1 MTERAL
7 RRLAL
12 TGAQTGV
19 WYGQRLDPD
28 SPVYNVGQYVAVDG
42 ALDPDLFA
50 TALRRVVGEC
60 EALTVRFEEDGIG
73 QPSQLLAD
81 APPTGPVVEVVDHRA
96 ASDPEAAALALM
108 RADMATPTDPATDPL
123 FGFALHRVGTD
134 RTLWY
139 QRVHHIALDAYG
151 FSLLSRRTAEVY
163 TALARGEEPAPS
175 PFGPLSA
182 VVEEEDAYRDG
193 ELLAADRAHWL
204 DRLAGRGDQETL
216 AGAVFPAAPDFL
228 RAEAALSPEATAGVF
243 ALARAA
249 KATWADAVTAA
260 FAAFLHRSTGD
271 RDLLLSLPAMAR
283 LGSAALSVPAMVV
296 NVLPLRVAVRPD
308 LPLADLV
315 ATVAADIRDLRRHQR
330 YRAEDIRRDL
340 GLVGR
345 ARGPLGPMVNVKAF
359 DNALD
364 FAGAPG
370 TVHNVAAGPVDDLTL
385 AVRHDAA
392 AGRITLELDA
402 NPRAYDTEGL
412 DARCAE
418 FVRFLTAAVGT
429 GPGTPVGR
437 PDLLDDDLLA
447 TLAGQA
453 AATARAIPPG
463 TVVDAF
469 AAQVREHPGALALV
483 AGAEELTYEELDARV
498 DRLARLL
505 AARGVGP
512 ERFVGIALPRGAEL
526 VVALLAV
533 LRAGGAY
540 LPLDL
545 EYPPERLEFMVE
557 DARPVCVLTTLAA
570 APDAPDVPGS
580 EILVLDSPDA
590 LSALAD
596 LADEPA
602 GTFPPPDGG
611 HPAYVIHTSGSTG
624 RPKGVVIPH
633 SALATFLRTQA
644 HALAM
649 EPGDRL
655 VAVTTVSFDIA
666 ALELHVPLVSGATVV
681 LAGRDTVRDPAA
693 LAALVEAHRPAVMQA
708 TPSLWHALLEE
719 CAPHALAATE
729 VLVGGEA
736 LPAALAERLAR
747 TAASV
752 TNVYGPTEAT
762 VWATSSALA
771 RAHTGTPDIGLPF
784 WNTRAHVLDSALRP
798 VPHGRPGELYLAGDQ
813 LARGYLGRPAL
824 TSERFVAD
832 PYGPSGSRMY
842 RTGDLVSRR
851 PDGVLDFLG
860 RADDQVKVRGF
871 RIEPGEIESALT
883 DRPGVDRAVVVV
895 REDTPGSPLLVGY
908 VTSAAGSVLDAA
920 ELRRAVGD
928 RLPAHMVPSAVVALD
943 AFPLTA
949 NGKVDRRSLP
959 APDLAGLAT
968 SAGRSP
974 RDAREEIVTG
984 AYAEVLDLASVGPGD
999 DFFDL
1004 GGHSLLAARVAARLR
1019 TALGADCGVRD
1030 VFEARTPA
1038 GLAERL
1044 AARTASHD
1052 RPVLAAGERPEVLPL
1067 SDAQHRLWFLHQ
1079 LEGPSAT
1086 YNIPFVAR
1094 FGALLDPVALDAAL
1108 GDVVTRHEALRTVF
1122 AERDGEPYQRILS
1135 PADAGV
1141 RLRLEE
1147 TGPDGVDAAVGTA
1160 LGHHFDLSA
1169 EPPVRVT
1176 LVRDAERGADALVV
1190 LLHHI
1195 ASDEWSM
1202 GPFLHGLQH
1211 AYAAR
1216 LLGETPEFAPLPVQ
1230 YADFA
1235 LWQREALGDP
1245 ADPVSPAGR
1254 QAAFWRETLA
1264 GLPAEATPPT
1274 DRPRPT
1280 EPDNAGGMV
1289 HREVPAPL
1297 ASGIRRL
1304 ARESGTSVFMVVH
1317 AAVAALLHRLGAGDD
1332 IPLGSPVAGRSDPAL
1347 DGLVG
1352 FFVNTVVL
1360 RADLSGDPTFAALLE
1375 RIRAVDLAALDH
1387 ADLPFD
1393 AVVGAVD
1400 PERSLTRHPLF
1411 QTMVSHSTVTQDV
1424 RALFGLDA
1432 SVDRTDPGVT
1442 KFDLD
1447 VTFSDGAHGEA
1458 LDLELFYA
1466 SALFDRD
1473 TAEALAAR
1481 LLRLLEQVVAAPGS
1495 PLSAHELGSDEE
1507 RALLGRW
1514 NDTAVDHPDATVVE
1528 ILAERVA
1535 QSPDAI
1541 ALVCGD
1547 ERLTFAALDDRV
1559 TRLALVLAGEGVGP
1573 DAVVALAVPRSADSV
1588 VAAFAV
1594 LKAGG
1599 AYLPL
1604 DLDHPEERLAYM
1616 LDDASPVCVVTTRDV
1631 DDRVPDAAG
1640 SSRLILDDPEVRDR
1654 LATSSGPA
1662 PGGPRPD
1669 DLAYVVYTSGS
1680 TGRPKGVGLHHA
1692 GLTNLYRDHERRL
1705 YRPTADRIGRRVRAL
1720 HTASFSF
1727 DSSWEQLLWLI
1738 AGHELHVLDEYG
1750 RRDAEAVVAHVR
1762 EARIDALDVTP
1773 SYGRHL
1779 LDAGL
1784 LAGEHRPPLFLL
1796 GGEAVPP
1803 ALWTELRGIPDVE
1816 AVNYY
1821 GPTEFTV
1828 DALVARVSDCA
1839 TPVVGRPLDNTRAHV
1854 LDSRLRPVPP
1864 CVPGE
1869 LYLAGVQNARG
1880 YLGRAV
1886 LTAERFV
1893 ADPYGPAGSRMYRTG
1908 DLARR
1913 RADGLIEFLGR
1924 ADDQVKI
1931 RGFRVELGEIEAELT
1946 ACPGVSAAAV
1956 LVREDVPGVPR
1967 LVAYVAGEADAEAV
1981 RREVGERLPA
1991 YMVPAAVITLDALP
2005 VNVNGKLDRTDLP
2018 VPAPSVATPSRA
2030 PRGEAEERL
2039 AEVFREVLDLAS
2051 VGADDDFFALG
2062 GHSLLATRLVAR
2074 VRAAGRACSVR
2085 DVFEART
2092 VAALATRLAERAAS
2106 GRPALVRYAERPE
2119 RLPLSYAQR
2128 RLWFQYDMDG
2138 ASSTYTVPLAL
2149 RLRERP
2155 DTDALRAAFGD
2166 LVARHEVLRTVFAES
2181 DGEPYQRILS
2191 PDEAEVPFTLREV
2204 APGALADAVEQAIAE
2219 PLGLEHDLPLRVTL
2233 FGTAADEHVLVL
2245 LLHHVATDEWSTGP
2259 LLADLDTAYAAR
2271 TAGRTPEFA
2280 ELPVQYA
2287 DYALW
2292 QRELLGDPADS
2303 SSLASKQSA
2312 FWRDALEGLP
2322 EELSLPTDRPR
2333 PAVPTHRGDTVT
2345 AELPAALVARLDRL
2359 ASDSGTTMF
2368 TVVHAAVAALL
2379 HRLGAGDDIPLG
2391 TPVAGR
2397 GDVALDGLV
2406 GFLVNT
2412 AVLRTDL
2419 SGDPSFTELLHRA
2432 RTAGLA
2438 VLDHADLPFDAVVEA
2453 VAPVRSLARHPLFQ
2467 TMVAYEG
2474 GGPDLSRLLG
2484 TDAGEFP
2491 VRGGA
2496 AKFDLEILFR
2506 RTGGT
2511 DAPDRGPISGPDG
2524 LEGAGRA
2531 GAVGMTCGLRY
2542 ATDLFERAGAERLT
2556 ERLVRLL
2563 DAVSAA
2569 PDAPVSSAAL
2579 MDADERGRVLE
2590 EWNATDR
2597 VLEGPRTL
2605 AELVA
2610 AGAPLAEGPALV
2622 FEGEELFR
2630 DAFEGRVNRVAR
2642 LLIGRGVGPESVV
2655 AVALPRSIDLLVA
2668 IHAVV
2673 RAGGAYL
2680 PLDLTLPADRLTHMC
2695 DTARPVCVLTDLPS
2709 LGALP
2714 QGEETEPVVLD
2725 APEVRAEL
2733 EGLADRAVTDADR
2746 VAPLLPR
2753 HPAYVIFTS
2762 GSTGR
2767 PKGVMIEHEAIVNRL
2782 AWMQGTYGLTS
2793 GDRVLQKT
2801 PTTFDVSVW
2810 ELFWPLA
2817 QGVPLVIARPDGHK
2831 DPEYLADLIRDRHVS
2846 VLHFVPSML
2855 QAFLDS
2861 ADVADCPSLRLVVCS
2876 GEALPTDLVDRF
2888 HASAAGRAV
2897 ALENLYG
2904 PTEAAVDVTAAT
2916 AHPGATTPSASLG
2929 SPVWNTRVHVL
2940 DAQLRPAPVG
2950 VPGELYLAGV
2960 QLARGYLSRPDLT
2973 AERFVAD
2980 PHGPAGSRMY
2990 RTGDLAVRHDDGRLR
3005 YLGRTDDQVK
3015 LRGLRIE
3022 PGEIDAVVASAPG
3035 VARAVTLVREDRP
3048 GVQRLVGYFVGDG
3061 GTPVSPDA
3069 VRAHAA
3075 SRLPEYM
3082 VPAVFLEIPAV
3093 PLSPNGKLDRRAL
3106 PAPPDAVGGTSRAP
3120 KDAREETLL
3129 GIVAAVLGL
3138 ETAGVEDDFFD
3149 LGGHSLLAARA
3160 ASRMRTALDVECS
3173 VRDVFE
3179 ARTVAALAAR
3189 LAERT
3194 ASGRPVLAAGARPE
3208 RLPLSYAQR
3217 RLWLFDSVRG
3227 PGTAYNVPFA
3237 VRLDGPLDARV
3248 VRAAVRDVVARHEV
3262 LRTVFAEADGE
3273 PYQRILA
3280 PGEAGVPFAV
3290 RHVGADALAVEAEAA
3305 SRHVFDLAREIPV
3318 RVTLLSAS
3326 SDEHVLVVLLHHIA
3340 TDEWSARP
3348 LLADLD
3354 TAYAARAA
3362 GRAPAF
3368 PELPVQY
3375 ADYALWQRELLGDV
3389 KVAGS
3394 TAARQAAY
3402 WRESLA
3408 GIPDELGLVTD
3419 TPRPATPTHGG
3430 DVVPFG
3436 VRAATGAGLAR
3447 LARDSGATMFMVVH
3461 AAVAA
3466 LLHRL
3471 GAGDDIP
3478 LGTPVSGRGDEQL
3491 DGLVGFFLNTL
3502 VLRADL
3508 SGEPTFSELVGRVR
3522 DGGLAGF
3529 AHADLP
3535 LESVAEAVGGSR
3547 SQARNPLFQAMVTY
3561 HSVSAGVSSLFGAA
3575 ARELPV
3581 EIGGSKVDL
3590 EFAFGASEA
3599 DGRIEGGLR
3608 YATDLFGRPG
3618 AERLTGRLVRL
3629 LDAVAA
3635 DPEARVSSLDLMD
3648 DSERLQVLEG
3658 WNATDRAMEGP
3669 RTLADL
3675 VAAGAPLAEGPAL
3688 VFEGEELSRT
3698 DFDARVDGLARLLIG
3713 RGVGPESVVAVALPR
3728 SLDLLV
3734 AIHAVVRAGGAYLPL
3749 DLTLPADRLT
3759 HMCDTARPV
3768 AVLTDVASAR
3778 DLPAGLAADRIAL
3791 DSAAVAAEWAG
3802 AGTSPVTDADRTA
3815 PLLPRHPAYV
3825 LFTSGSTGR
3834 PKGVM
3839 IEHEA
3844 IVNRLQWMQ
3853 GAYGLTPADRVLQKT
3868 PTTFDVSVWELFWPL
3883 AQGVPLVIARP
3894 DGHKDPEYLADLI
3907 RDRHVSVL
3915 HFVPS
3920 MLQAFLDSADVAD
3933 CPSLRLVVCSGEALP
3948 TDLVDR
3954 FHASAG
3960 ENTVVLENLYG
3971 PTEAA
3976 VDVTA
3981 ATAHP
3986 GATTPSASL
3995 GSPVWNTRVHV
4006 LDAQLRPAPVGV
4018 PGELYLAGVQLARG
4032 YLGRPDLT
4040 AERLIA
4046 DPYGPAGS
4054 RMYRTGDLVVRHD
4067 DGRLRYLGRTDDQ
4080 VKLRGLRIE
4089 PGEIDAVLSG
4099 APGVSRAVSVVR
4111 EDRPG
4116 VRRLVAYAVAAA
4128 DGPLDTDA
4136 LRTHAATRLPEYMVP
4151 AVFLEIPAVPLSPN
4165 GKLDRRALPAPP
4177 EPRAATTVT
4186 KAPVA
4191 AAETPVGL
4199 LARLMAEVLG
4209 LPAVGPDDNFFELG
4223 GDSIV
4228 SIRYVSQARKAG
4240 FTVTARQVFQHPTPA
4255 KLAAVASPAAPAG
4268 AVPERPAE
4276 QATGPLVLPPV
4287 AHWFAG
4293 RGGPY
4298 RRFSQARL
4306 VVLPAGLRHADL
4318 RTALQS
4324 VLDRH
4329 DGLRQVL
4336 TVARQGVWSSE
4347 VAPVGSLEAASVLRT
4362 VDAVGLGAGALRELV
4377 SRESDR
4383 AAGELDPESGRT
4395 VRAVLFDA
4403 GAGEPSRLLL
4413 VAHHLVVDEVS
4424 WQILLP
4430 DLRSAC
4436 EAAAEGRKPALDA
4449 VPTALRSWTAGL
4461 LAEAQSARRTAE
4473 LDRWLADSA
4482 PGERL
4487 LAGRPLHPARDT
4499 VATARRLTVRL
4510 SAERTEPLLT
4520 AVPQAFH
4527 GTVNDTLLTALAL
4540 AVGDWAAR
4548 RGRPVS
4554 GVTVELEGH
4563 GREQDLVPGADL
4575 TRTVGWL
4582 TSVYPLRL
4590 TADSYDAR
4598 AVVGGTQEAGAA
4610 LKEIKERIRGV
4621 PDGGIGAGLLRYANA
4636 ATAGLFAPE
4645 ARPEILWNYL
4655 GRQTAARQ
4663 AAWGPAEEA
4672 DALAVGP
4679 EPDAPLAYA
4688 LQVDAEVEQG
4698 PDGPE
4703 LTASFLW
4710 AGDTVPQDTVAAL
4723 ADGWRAALD
4732 ALAAW
4737 AAGGVA
4743 AGHTPSDLDLLDLDQ
4758 NQITMLEEMWRAQQ

>member
-1 MTERAL
+1 MTERAQ

-42 ALDPDLFA
+42 TLDADLFA
-50 TALRRVVGEC
+50 AALTRVVGEC
-60 EALTVRFEEDGIG
+60 EALTVRFEEDAHG
-73 QPSQLLAD
+73 QPVQILAD
-81 APPTGPVVEVVDHRA
+81 APPGGPVVTVVDHRDA
-96 ASDPEAAALALM
+96 PDPEGAALARM
-108 RADMATPTDPATDPL
+108 RADMAAPADPATAPL
-123 FGFALHRVGTD
+123 FAFVLHRVAPD

-163 TALARGEEPAPS
+163 TALARGEDPAPS

-182 VVEEEDAYRDG
+182 VVEEEAAYRGD
-193 ELLAADRAHWL
+193 ERCAADRAHWL
-204 DRLAGRGDQETL
+204 DRLAEPGDHEPL
-216 AGAVFPAAPDFL
+216 AGASFPAAPGFL
-228 RAEAALSPEATAGVF
+228 RVEGALSPEATAGVL
-243 ALARAA
+243 ALARTA
-249 KATWADAVTAA
+249 KATWADVVTAA
-260 FAAFLHRSTGD
+260 FAAFLHRSTGT
-271 RDLLLSLPAMAR
+271 RDVLLSLPAMAR

-308 LPLADLV
+308 LPLAGLV
-315 ATVAADIRDLRRHQR
+315 SEVAAGVRDLRRHQR

-345 ARGPLGPMVNVKAF
+345 DRGPLGPMVNVKAF
-359 DNALD
+359 DDALD

-385 AVRHDAA
+385 AVRHDTA
-392 AGRITLELDA
+392 AGRIAFELDA
-402 NPRAYDTEGL
+402 NPRAYDAEGL

-418 FVRFLTAAVGT
+418 FVHFLTEAAGAS
-429 GPGTPVGR
+429 PDTPLGR
-437 PDLLDDDLLA
+437 PDLLDAGALRALA
-447 TLAGQA
+447 ERA
-453 AATARAIPPG
+453 AATGRAIPPG

-469 AAQVREHPGALALV
+469 AARVREHPGAVALV
-483 AGAEELTYEELDARV
+483 AGAEELTYAALDARV

-512 ERFVGIALPRGAEL
+512 ERFVGIALPRGTEL

-545 EYPPERLEFMVE
+545 EYPAERLEFMVR

-570 APDAPDVPGS
+570 APDAPDVPGT
-580 EILVLDSPDA
+580 ETLVLDSPDA

-596 LADEPA
+596 LAGAPA
-602 GTFPPPDGG
+602 APLPAPDGA

-633 SALATFLRTQA
+633 SALANFLRVQA
-644 HALAM
+644 HELAM
-649 EPGDRL
+649 APGDGL

-666 ALELHVPLVSGATVV
+666 ALELHVPLISGAAVV
-681 LAGRDTVRDPAA
+681 LADRDTVRDPAA

-719 CAPHALAATE
+719 GAPRALARTK

-762 VWATSSALA
+762 VWATSSVLSPD
-771 RAHTGTPDIGLPF
+771 HTGTPDIGLPF

-832 PYGPSGSRMY
+832 PYGPAGSRMY
-842 RTGDLVSRR
+842 RTGDLVRRR
-851 PDGVLDFLG
+851 PDGVVDFLG

-871 RIEPGEIESALT
+871 RIEPGEIETALT
-883 DRPGVDRAVVVV
+883 DRPEVDRAVVVV
-895 REDTPGSPLLVGY
+895 REDVPGSPLLVAY
-908 VTSAAGSVLDAA
+908 VTGAGGTAPDPAGLRTAAG
-920 ELRRAVGD
+920 E
-928 RLPAHMVPSAVVALD
+928 RLPAHMVPSAVVVLD

-949 NGKVDRRSLP
+949 NGKVDRRALP

-968 SAGRSP
+968 TTGRAP
-974 RDAREEIVTG
+974 RDAREEIVAG
-984 AYAEVLDLASVGPGD
+984 AYADVLELASVGPGD
-999 DFFDL
+999 DFFGL

-1019 TALGADCGVRD
+1019 AALGTDCGVRD

-1038 GLAERL
+1038 ALAERL
-1044 AARTASHD
+1044 AARTATGP
-1052 RPVLAAGERPEVLPL
+1052 RPALTAGERPEVLPL

-1094 FGALLDPVALDAAL
+1094 FGTLLDPAALDAAL
-1108 GDVVTRHEALRTVF
+1108 GDVVARHEALRTVF
-1122 AERDGEPYQRILS
+1122 GERDGEPYQRILD

-1141 RLRLEE
+1141 RLRVAP
-1147 TGPDGVDAAVGTA
+1147 TAPDRVDAAVAAA
-1160 LGHHFDLSA
+1160 LGHLFDLSA
-1169 EPPVRVT
+1169 EAPVRVT
-1176 LVRDAERGADALVV
+1176 LVRDGERGTDALVV

-1202 GPFLHGLQH
+1202 GPFLHDLEH

-1216 LLGETPEFAPLPVQ
+1216 LRGEAPASAPLPVQ

-1235 LWQREALGDP
+1235 LWQRAALGDP
-1245 ADPVSPAGR
+1245 ADPGSPAAR
-1254 QAAFWRETLA
+1254 QAAHWREALA
-1264 GLPAEATPPT
+1264 GLPAEATAPT
-1274 DRPRPT
+1274 DRPRPA
-1280 EPDNAGGMV
+1280 EPDHAGRLT
-1289 HREVPAPL
+1289 HRAVPAAL
-1297 ASGIRRL
+1297 AAGIRGL
-1304 ARESGTSVFMVVH
+1304 ARDSGTSVFMVVH
-1317 AAVAALLHRLGAGDD
+1317 AAVATLLHRLGAGDD

-1375 RIRAVDLAALDH
+1375 RVRATDLAALDH

-1393 AVVGAVD
+1393 AVVEALN

-1432 SVDRTDPGVT
+1432 TVDRTDPGVT

-1447 VTFSDGAHGEA
+1447 VTFSDSAHGDE
-1458 LDLELFYA
+1458 LDLEVFSS
-1466 SALFDRD
+1466 SALFDAE
-1473 TAEALAAR
+1473 TADALADR
-1481 LLRLLEQVVAAPGS
+1481 LLRLLERAVADPDAPVS
-1495 PLSAHELGSDEE
+1495 SYELRSGEE
-1507 RALLGRW
+1507 RALLERW
-1514 NDTAVDHPDATVVE
+1514 NDTAVGHPGATVVE
-1528 ILAERVA
+1528 VLAERVRA
-1535 QSPDAI
+1535 TPDAT
-1541 ALVCGD
+1541 ALVCGGL
-1547 ERLTFAALDDRV
+1547 RLTFAELDDRV
-1559 TRLALVLAGEGVGP
+1559 TRLALLLAGEGAGP
-1573 DAVVALAVPRSADSV
+1573 DAVVALAVPRSAESV

-1616 LDDASPVCVVTTRDV
+1616 LDDAAPVCVVTTRAV
-1631 DDRVPDAAG
+1631 DARVPDTPGAT
-1640 SSRLILDDPEVRDR
+1640 RLVLDDPEVRDR
-1654 LATSSGPA
+1654 LAAADGPA
-1662 PGGPRPD
+1662 PAAPRPD

-1692 GLTNLYRDHERRL
+1692 GLTNLYRDHERQL
-1705 YRPTADRIGRRVRAL
+1705 YRPVADRLGRRVRAL

-1784 LAGEHRPPLFLL
+1784 FAGAHRPPLFLL

-1803 ALWTELRGIPDVE
+1803 ALWTELRAVPGVE
-1816 AVNYY
+1816 TVNYY

-1828 DALVARVSDCA
+1828 DALVARVTDCA

-1854 LDSRLRPVPP
+1854 LDARLRPVPP
-1864 CVPGE
+1864 GVPGE

-1880 YLGRAV
+1880 YLGRSV

-1893 ADPYGPAGSRMYRTG
+1893 ADPHGPAGSRMYRTG

-1931 RGFRVELGEIEAELT
+1931 RGFRVELGEVEAELT
-1946 ACPGVSAAAV
+1946 GCEGVASAAV

-1967 LVAYVAGEADAEAV
+1967 LVAYVTGGADPDAV
-1981 RREVGERLPA
+1981 RREVASRLPE
-1991 YMVPAAVITLDALP
+1991 YMVPAAVVPLDVLP
-2005 VNVNGKLDRTDLP
+2005 VNVNGKLDRAALP
-2018 VPAPSVATPSRA
+2018 VPAVTSAAPSRA

-2039 AEVFREVLDLAS
+2039 AEAFADALGLAS
-2051 VGADDDFFALG
+2051 VGAEDDFFALG

-2074 VRAAGRACSVR
+2074 VRTAGRACSVR

-2092 VAALATRLAERAAS
+2092 VAALAARLAERTAS
-2106 GRPALVRYAERPE
+2106 ARPALAPAVRPE

-2155 DTDALRAAFGD
+2155 DADALRAAFGD
-2166 LVARHEVLRTVFAES
+2166 LVARHEVLRTVFAEA
-2181 DGEPYQRILS
+2181 DGEPYQRILA
-2191 PDEAEVPFTLREV
+2191 PGEAEVPFAVREV
-2204 APGALADAVEQAIAE
+2204 APGSLADAVEAAVAG
-2219 PLGLEHDLPLRVTL
+2219 PLGLEDELPLRATL
-2233 FGTAADEHVLVL
+2233 FGTSDDEHVLVV
-2245 LLHHVATDEWSTGP
+2245 LLHHIATDEWSTGP
-2259 LLADLDTAYAAR
+2259 LLADLDTAYTAR
-2271 TAGRTPEFA
+2271 LAGRAPEFP

-2292 QRELLGDPADS
+2292 QRALLGEAADA
-2303 SSLASKQSA
+2303 SSLASRQSA
-2312 FWRDALEGLP
+2312 FWREALAGLP
-2322 EELSLPTDRPR
+2322 EELALPTDRPR

-2345 AELPAALVARLDRL
+2345 AELPAGLAVRLDRL
-2359 ASDSGTTMF
+2359 AADSGATVFM
-2368 TVVHAAVAALL
+2368 VVHAAVAALL
-2379 HRLGAGDDIPLG
+2379 HRLGAGDDITLG

-2397 GDVALDGLV
+2397 GDGALDGLV
-2406 GFLVNT
+2406 GFFVNT

-2419 SGDPSFTELLHRA
+2419 SGDPSFTELLGRV

-2438 VLDHADLPFDAVVEA
+2438 VLDHADLPFEAVVEA

-2474 GGPDLSRLLG
+2474 DGPGLSRLFG

-2506 RTGGT
+2506 RTRGAGG
-2511 DAPDRGPISGPDG
+2511 DG
-2524 LEGAGRA
+2524 L
-2531 GAVGMTCGLRY
+2531 TLGLRY
-2542 ATDLFERAGAERLT
+2542 ATDLFERESAERLA

-2563 DAVSAA
+2563 EAVAA
-2569 PDAPVSSAAL
+2569 DPGAPVSALDL
-2579 MDADERGRVLE
+2579 MDGDERHALE
-2590 EWNATDR
+2590 GWNATDR
-2597 VLEGPRTL
+2597 AVEGPRTL
-2605 AELVA
+2605 ADLVA
-2610 AGAPLAEGPALV
+2610 AGAARAEGPALV
-2622 FEGEELFR
+2622 FEGEELSRTDF
-2630 DAFEGRVNRVAR
+2630 DARVNRLAR
-2642 LLIGRGVGPESVV
+2642 LLVDRGVGPESIV
-2655 AVALPRSIDLLVA
+2655 AVALPRSLDLLVA

-2680 PLDLTLPADRLTHMC
+2680 PLDLALPADRLTHMT
-2695 DTARPVCVLTDLPS
+2695 DTARPLCVLTDLPS

-2714 QGEETEPVVLD
+2714 GGTEAEPVVLD

-2733 EGLADRAVTDADR
+2733 DGFADTGITDADR
-2746 VAPLLPR
+2746 RSPLLPR
-2753 HPAYVIFTS
+2753 HPAYVLFTS

-2767 PKGVMIEHEAIVNRL
+2767 PKGVMVEHEAIVNRL
-2782 AWMQGTYGLTS
+2782 AWMEDTYRLAS

-2801 PTTFDVSVW
+2801 PTTFDVSLW

-2817 QGVPLVIARPDGHK
+2817 QGVPLVVARPDGHK
-2831 DPEYLADLIRDRHVS
+2831 DPEYLAELIREQRVT

-2861 ADVADCPSLRLVVCS
+2861 TDVADCPSLRLVVCS
-2876 GEALPTDLVDRF
+2876 GEALPTELVDRF
-2888 HASAAGRAV
+2888 HVSAGKGTV

-2916 AHPGATTPSASLG
+2916 AHPGATTTSASIG

-2940 DAQLRPAPVG
+2940 DAHLRPVPVG
-2950 VPGELYLAGV
+2950 VPGELYLAGT
-2960 QLARGYLSRPDLT
+2960 QLARGYLTRPDLT

-2980 PHGPAGSRMY
+2980 PHGPAGTRMY
-2990 RTGDLAVRHDDGRLR
+2990 RTGDLAVRHPDGRLH

-3022 PGEIDAVVASAPG
+3022 PGEIDAVVAFAPG
-3035 VARAVTLVREDRP
+3035 VAHSVTLVREDRP
-3048 GVQRLVGYFVGDG
+3048 GVQQLVGYVVGAGDG
-3061 GTPVSPDA
+3061 PVAVDA

-3082 VPAVFLEIPAV
+3082 VPAVFVEIPAV

-3106 PAPPDAVGGTSRAP
+3106 PAPPDAVAGPSRAP
-3120 KDAREETLL
+3120 KDAGETLLL
-3129 GIVAAVLGL
+3129 GIVTAVLRL

-3160 ASRMRTALDVECS
+3160 ASRIRTALGVECS

-3194 ASGRPVLAAGARPE
+3194 ASARPALVPVAARPE

-3217 RLWLFDSVRG
+3217 RLWLFDNVRG

-3237 VRLDGPLDARV
+3237 VRLDGPVEAAA
-3248 VRAAVRDVVARHEV
+3248 VRAAAEDVVARHEV

-3280 PGEAGVPFAV
+3280 PGEAEVPFAARRV
-3290 RHVGADALAVEAEAA
+3290 RAGELAAEAEAA
-3305 SRHVFDLAREIPV
+3305 SRYVFDLAREIPV

-3326 SDEHVLVVLLHHIA
+3326 DEEHVLVVLLHHIA
-3340 TDEWSARP
+3340 TDEWSTGP

-3354 TAYAARAA
+3354 TAYAARVA
-3362 GRAPAF
+3362 GRAPEFA
-3368 PELPVQY
+3368 ELPLQY
-3375 ADYALWQRELLGDV
+3375 ADYALWQRELLGETGESD
-3389 KVAGS
+3389 S

-3402 WRESLA
+3402 WREALA
-3408 GIPDELGLVTD
+3408 GLPEELGLFTD
-3419 TPRPATPTHGG
+3419 TPRPSAPTHGG

-3436 VRAATGAGLAR
+3436 VSAATGAGLAR
-3447 LARDSGATMFMVVH
+3447 IARDSGATVFMVVH

-3471 GAGDDIP
+3471 GAGDDVP
-3478 LGTPVSGRGDEQL
+3478 LGAPVSGRGDERL

-3502 VLRADL
+3502 VLRADV
-3508 SGEPTFSELVGRVR
+3508 SGEPTFAELVGRVR
-3522 DGGLAGF
+3522 DTGLAGF

-3535 LESVAEAVGGSR
+3535 LEAVAEAVGAAR

-3561 HSVSAGVSSLFGAA
+3561 HSVSTEVDSLFGVA

-3590 EFAFGASEA
+3590 EFAFGASED

-3608 YATDLFGRPG
+3608 YATDLFGRAG
-3618 AERLTGRLVRL
+3618 AERLVERLVRL

-3635 DPEARVSSLDLMD
+3635 DPGAPVSALDLMD
-3648 DSERLQVLEG
+3648 GDERHALEG
-3658 WNATDRAMEGP
+3658 WNATDRAVEGP

-3675 VAAGAPLAEGPAL
+3675 VAAGAARAEGPAL

-3698 DFDARVDGLARLLIG
+3698 DFDARVNRLARLLVD
-3713 RGVGPESVVAVALPR
+3713 RGVGPESIVAVALPR

-3759 HMCDTARPV
+3759 HMCGTARPV
-3768 AVLTDVASAR
+3768 AVLTDAASAP
-3778 DLPAGLAADRIAL
+3778 DLPAGLATERIVL
-3791 DSAAVAAEWAG
+3791 DSAAVTAEWAG
-3802 AGTSPVTDADRTA
+3802 ADAGPVTDADRRS

-3834 PKGVM
+3834 PKAVM
-3839 IEHEA
+3839 VEHEA

-3883 AQGVPLVIARP
+3883 AQGVPLVVARP
-3894 DGHKDPEYLADLI
+3894 DGHKDPEYLAELI
-3907 RDRHVSVL
+3907 REQHVSLL

-3920 MLQAFLDSADVAD
+3920 MLAAFVAAVEVAQ

-3948 TDLVDR
+3948 TELVDR
-3954 FHASAG
+3954 FHVSAG
-3960 ENTVVLENLYG
+3960 KRTVALENLYG

-3986 GATTPSASL
+3986 GATTTSASI

-4006 LDAQLRPAPVGV
+4006 LDAHLRPVPVGV
-4018 PGELYLAGVQLARG
+4018 PGELYLAGTQLARG
-4032 YLGRPDLT
+4032 YLTRPDLT
-4040 AERLIA
+4040 AERFVA
-4046 DPYGPAGS
+4046 DPHGPAGT
-4054 RMYRTGDLVVRHD
+4054 RMYRTGDLAVRHP
-4067 DGRLRYLGRTDDQ
+4067 DGRLHYLGRTDDQ

-4099 APGVSRAVSVVR
+4099 APGVARAVTLVR

-4116 VRRLVAYAVAAA
+4116 VQRLVAYAVPAG
-4128 DGPLDTDA
+4128 DGPLDPEA
-4136 LRTHAATRLPEYMVP
+4136 LRAHAATRLPEYMVP
-4151 AVFLEIPAVPLSPN
+4151 AVFVEIPAVPLSPN

-4177 EPRAATTVT
+4177 EPRRATPAAP
-4186 KAPVA
+4186 APTAVSGTP
-4191 AAETPVGL
+4191 AEL

-4209 LPAVGPDDNFFELG
+4209 LPEVGPEENFFELG

-4228 SIRYVSQARKAG
+4228 SIRYVSRARKAG

-4255 KLAAVASPAAPAG
+4255 GLAAVAAPAAPAG
-4268 AVPERPAE
+4268 TAPERPAE

-4287 AHWFAG
+4287 ARWFAE
-4293 RGGPY
+4293 RGGAY
-4298 RRFSQARL
+4298 RRFCQARL
-4306 VVLPAGLRHADL
+4306 VLLPAGVRHADL
-4318 RTALQS
+4318 ETALQA

-4336 TVARQGVWSSE
+4336 TVARPGVWSAGI
-4347 VAPVGSLEAASVLRT
+4347 APAGSLTAGSVLRT
-4362 VDAVGLGAGALRELV
+4362 VDAAGLGAEALRELV

-4395 VRAVLFDA
+4395 VRAVRFDV
-4403 GAGEPSRLLL
+4403 GPGEPGRLLL

-4430 DLRSAC
+4430 DLRVAC
-4436 EAAAEGRKPALDA
+4436 EAAAEGRTPALDA
-4449 VPTALRSWTAGL
+4449 VPTALRTWTAGL
-4461 LAEAQSARRTAE
+4461 LAEAHSARRTAE
-4473 LDRWLADSA
+4473 LDRWLAESA
-4482 PGERL
+4482 TGGRL
-4487 LAGRPLHPARDT
+4487 LTERPLDPARDT
-4499 VATARRLTVRL
+4499 VASARRLTVRL
-4510 SAERTEPLLT
+4510 SAERTGPLLT

-4548 RGRPVS
+4548 HGKPAD
-4554 GVTVELEGH
+4554 GLTVELEGH

-4582 TSVYPLRL
+4582 TGVYPLRL

-4598 AVVGGTQEAGAA
+4598 AVVGGTQDAGAA
-4610 LKEIKERIRGV
+4610 LKEIKERIRAV

-4636 ATAGLFAPE
+4636 ATAGLFDPGD
-4645 ARPEILWNYL
+4645 RPEILWNYL
-4655 GRQTAARQ
+4655 GRQTAARESP
-4663 AAWGPAEEA
+4663 WGPAGES

-4679 EPDAPLAYA
+4679 EPDAPLAYP
-4688 LQVDAEVEQG
+4688 LQVDAEVEHG

-4703 LTASFLW
+4703 LAASFLW
-4710 AGDTVPQDTVAAL
+4710 AGGALSQDTVAQL
-4723 ADGWRAALD
+4723 ADGWTAALD

-4737 AAGGVA
+4737 AAGGVTG
-4743 AGHTPSDLDLLDLDQ
+4743 GHTPSDLDLLDLDQ

>member
-60 EALTVRFEEDGIG
+60 EALTVRFGEDEDG
-73 QPSQLLAD
+73 QPFQLLAD
-81 APPTGPVVEVVDHRA
+81 TPPDGPVVTVVDHLGA
-96 ASDPEAAALALM
+96 ADPEAAALAAM
-108 RADMATPTDPATDPL
+108 RADMAAPADPATAPL
-123 FGFALHRVGTD
+123 FGFALHRVAPD

-182 VVEEEDAYRDG
+182 VVEEEAAHRDG
-193 ELLAADRAHWL
+193 ERYAADRAYWR
-204 DRLAGRGDQETL
+204 DRLADLGDHEPL
-216 AGAVFPAAPDFL
+216 SGASFPAAPGFL
-228 RAEAALSPEATAGVF
+228 RTGAALTPEATAGVF

-249 KATWADAVTAA
+249 KATWADVVTAA

-271 RDLLLSLPAMAR
+271 RDVVLSLPAMAR
-283 LGSAALSVPAMVV
+283 LGSAALAVPAMVV

-308 LPLADLV
+308 LPLGELV
-315 ATVAADIRDLRRHQR
+315 AEVAAGVRDLRRHQR
-330 YRAEDIRRDL
+330 HRAEDIRRDL

-345 ARGPLGPMVNVKAF
+345 DRGPLGPMVNVKAF

-385 AVRHDAA
+385 AVRHDTPT
-392 AGRITLELDA
+392 GRIVLELDG
-402 NPRAYDTEGL
+402 NPRAYDESEL
-412 DARCAE
+412 EARGAE
-418 FVRFLTAAVGT
+418 FVHFLTEAAAL
-429 GPGTPVGR
+429 GPDAPVGR
-437 PDLLDDDLLA
+437 PDLLD
-447 TLAGQA
+447 A
-453 AATARAIPPG
+453 AALRGLAERAAAASGEPAPG
-463 TVVDAF
+463 TVVEGF
-469 AAQVREHPGALALV
+469 AARVRENPGAVALV
-483 AGAEELTYEELDARV
+483 AGGEELTYAELDARV

-505 AARGVGP
+505 AAHGVGP
-512 ERFVGIALPRGAEL
+512 ERFAGLALPRGPEL
-526 VVALLAV
+526 IVALLAV
-533 LRAGGAY
+533 LRTGGAY

-545 EYPPERLEFMVE
+545 EYPAERLEFMVE

-570 APDAPDVPGS
+570 APDAPDVPGT
-580 EILVLDSPDA
+580 ETLVLDSPDVLA
-590 LSALAD
+590 ALAD
-596 LADEPA
+596 PA
-602 GTFPPPDGG
+602 APTAGPLPVPDGA

-644 HALAM
+644 RELAM
-649 EPGDRL
+649 GPGDRL

-666 ALELHVPLVSGATVV
+666 ALEIHVPLISGAAVV

-719 CAPHALAATE
+719 GAPRALAGTR

-747 TAASV
+747 TASSV

-762 VWATSSALA
+762 VWATSAGLA
-771 RAHTGTPDIGLPF
+771 PDHTGTPDIGLPF
-784 WNTRAHVLDSALRP
+784 PNTRAHVLDSALRP

-824 TSERFVAD
+824 TAERFTAD
-832 PYGPSGSRMY
+832 PYGPPGSRMY
-842 RTGDLVSRR
+842 RTGDLVRRR

-871 RIEPGEIESALT
+871 RIEPGEIETVLT
-883 DRPGVDRAVVVV
+883 DRPEVDRAVVVV
-895 REDTPGSPLLVGY
+895 REDVPGSPLLVGY
-908 VTSAAGSVLDAA
+908 VTGAAGSAPDPAGLRAA
-920 ELRRAVGD
+920 AGE
-928 RLPAHMVPSAVVALD
+928 RLPAHMVPSAVVVLD

-949 NGKVDRRSLP
+949 NGKVDRRALP
-959 APDLAGLAT
+959 APDLAGAAAT
-968 SAGRSP
+968 AGRTP
-974 RDAREEIVTG
+974 RDAREEIVAG
-984 AYAEVLDLASVGPGD
+984 VYADVLELASAGPAD

-1038 GLAERL
+1038 ALAERL
-1044 AARTASHD
+1044 AARAAPAA
-1052 RPVLAAGERPEVLPL
+1052 RPPLTAGERPEVLPL

-1094 FGALLDPVALDAAL
+1094 FGTLLDPAALDAAL
-1108 GDVVTRHEALRTVF
+1108 GDVVARHEALRTVF
-1122 AERDGEPYQRILS
+1122 AERDGAPYQRILA

-1141 RLRLEE
+1141 RLRVEE
-1147 TGPDGVDAAVGTA
+1147 TSPDRVDAAVAAA
-1160 LGHHFDLSA
+1160 LGHLFDLSA
-1169 EPPVRVT
+1169 EAPVRVT

-1202 GPFLHGLQH
+1202 GPFLHGLEH

-1216 LLGETPEFAPLPVQ
+1216 LRGEAPDFAPLPVQ
-1230 YADFA
+1230 YADYA
-1235 LWQREALGDP
+1235 LWQRAALGDP
-1245 ADPVSPAGR
+1245 ADPGSPAAR
-1254 QAAFWRETLA
+1254 QAAFWREALA
-1264 GLPAEATPPT
+1264 GLPAELPLPT
-1274 DRPRPT
+1274 DRPRPAA
-1280 EPDNAGGMV
+1280 PDHAGGMV
-1289 HREVPAPL
+1289 HREVPAAL
-1297 ASGIRRL
+1297 ATGVRRL
-1304 ARESGTSVFMVVH
+1304 ARTSGTSVFMVVH
-1317 AAVAALLHRLGAGDD
+1317 AAVAALLHRLGGGDD

-1360 RADLSGDPTFAALLE
+1360 RADLSGDPSFAALLE
-1375 RIRAVDLAALDH
+1375 RVRGADLAALDH

-1393 AVVGAVD
+1393 AVVEAVA
-1400 PERSLTRHPLF
+1400 PERSLTRHPVF

-1432 SVDRTDPGVT
+1432 AVDRTDPGVT

-1447 VTFSDGAHGEA
+1447 ITFSDSAHGDA

-1466 SALFDRD
+1466 SALFDRA
-1473 TAEALAAR
+1473 TADALADR
-1481 LLRLLEQVVAAPGS
+1481 LLRLLDRAVAAPDL
-1495 PLSAHELGSDEE
+1495 PVSAYELCSDEE
-1507 RALLGRW
+1507 RALLERW
-1514 NDTAVDHPDATVVE
+1514 NDTAVDHPGTTGTDRPGATVVE
-1528 ILAERVA
+1528 ILAERA
-1535 QSPDAI
+1535 RQTPDAT

-1547 ERLTFAALDDRV
+1547 LSLTFAELDDRV
-1559 TRLALVLAGEGVGP
+1559 TRLALLLAGEGVGP

-1616 LDDASPVCVVTTRDV
+1616 LADAAPVLVVTTRAV
-1631 DDRVPDAAG
+1631 AGRVPDATGAP
-1640 SSRLILDDPEVRDR
+1640 RLVLDDPAVRDR
-1654 LATSSGPA
+1654 RAAARGTMLRA
-1662 PGGPRPD
+1662 PGPD

-1680 TGRPKGVGLHHA
+1680 TGRPKGVGLPHA

-1705 YRPTADRIGRRVRAL
+1705 HRPVADRLGRRVRAL

-1750 RRDAEAVVAHVR
+1750 RRDADAVVAHVR

-1779 LDAGL
+1779 IDAGL
-1784 LAGEHRPPLFLL
+1784 LTGGHRPPLLLL

-1803 ALWTELRGIPDVE
+1803 ALWTELRAVPGVE
-1816 AVNYY
+1816 TVNYY

-1828 DALVARVSDCA
+1828 DALVARVTNCA

-1854 LDSRLRPVPP
+1854 LDARLRPVPP
-1864 CVPGE
+1864 GVPGE
-1869 LYLAGVQNARG
+1869 LYLAGDQNARG
-1880 YLGRAV
+1880 YLGRPA

-1893 ADPYGPAGSRMYRTG
+1893 ADPYGPPGSRMYRTG
-1908 DLARR
+1908 DLARHR
-1913 RADGLIEFLGR
+1913 PDGLIEFLGR

-1931 RGFRVELGEIEAELT
+1931 RGFRIEPGEIESELT
-1946 ACPGVSAAAV
+1946 ACEGVTSAAV
-1956 LVREDVPGVPR
+1956 LVREDVPGIPR
-1967 LVAYVAGEADAEAV
+1967 LVAYVTGGADPDAV
-1981 RREVGERLPA
+1981 RRAVAARLPE
-1991 YMVPAAVITLDALP
+1991 YMVPAAVVALDALP
-2005 VNVNGKLDRTDLP
+2005 VNVNGKLDRAAL
-2018 VPAPSVATPSRA
+2018 PAPAVTAAAPSRA
-2030 PRGEAEERL
+2030 PRGETEERL
-2039 AEVFREVLDLAS
+2039 AGAFAEVLGLAS
-2051 VGADDDFFALG
+2051 IGAEDDFFALG

-2092 VAALATRLAERAAS
+2092 VAALAARLAERTAS
-2106 GRPALVRYAERPE
+2106 GRPALAPAAVRPE
-2119 RLPLSYAQR
+2119 RLPLSHAQR
-2128 RLWFQYDMDG
+2128 RLWFQYGMDG

-2155 DTDALRAAFGD
+2155 DADALRAAFDD
-2166 LVARHEVLRTVFAES
+2166 LTARHEVLRTVYVEA
-2181 DGEPYQRILS
+2181 DGEPYQRVLA
-2191 PDEAEVPFTLREV
+2191 PGEARVPFAVREV
-2204 APGALADAVEQAIAE
+2204 APEALADAVEAAIAE
-2219 PLGLEHDLPLRVTL
+2219 PLGLEDELPLHVTL
-2233 FGTAADEHVLVL
+2233 FETPDGEHVLVV
-2245 LLHHVATDEWSTGP
+2245 LLHHIATDEWSAGP
-2259 LLADLDTAYAAR
+2259 LLTDLDTAYTAR
-2271 TAGRTPEFA
+2271 LAGRSPDFP

-2292 QRELLGDPADS
+2292 QDGLLGDAADP
-2303 SSLASKQSA
+2303 SSLAARQSA
-2312 FWRDALEGLP
+2312 FWRDALAGLP
-2322 EELSLPTDRPR
+2322 EELALPADRPR
-2333 PAVPTHRGDTVT
+2333 PAAPTHRGDTVT
-2345 AELPAALVARLDRL
+2345 TALPGRLVARLDRL
-2359 ASDSGTTMF
+2359 AADSGATMF
-2368 TVVHAAVAALL
+2368 MVVHAAVAALL

-2397 GDVALDGLV
+2397 SDPALDGLV
-2406 GFLVNT
+2406 GFFVNT

-2419 SGDPSFTELLHRA
+2419 SGDPSFTELLGRA

-2438 VLDHADLPFDAVVEA
+2438 ALDHADLPFDAVVEA

-2484 TDAGEFP
+2484 TDATEFP

-2506 RTGGT
+2506 RTRDADGT
-2511 DAPDRGPISGPDG
+2511 
-2524 LEGAGRA
+2524 
-2531 GAVGMTCGLRY
+2531 GMTCGVRY
-2542 ATDLFERAGAERLT
+2542 ATDLFDRAGAERLT
-2556 ERLVRLL
+2556 ERLVLFL
-2563 DAVSAA
+2563 DAVATA

-2579 MDADERGRVLE
+2579 MDGDERRRVLE
-2590 EWNATDR
+2590 EWNATGR
-2597 VLEGPRTL
+2597 VVDGPRTL
-2605 AELVA
+2605 ADLVA
-2610 AGAPLAEGPALV
+2610 TGAEKAEGPALV
-2622 FEGEELFR
+2622 FEGEELSRTEF
-2630 DAFEGRVNRVAR
+2630 DARVNRLAR

-2655 AVALPRSIDLLVA
+2655 AVALPRSLGLLIAV
-2668 IHAVV
+2668 HAVV

-2680 PLDLTLPADRLTHMC
+2680 PLDPTLPADRLTHMT

-2709 LGALP
+2709 LGTLP
-2714 QGEETEPVVLD
+2714 AGAVTGPVALD

-2733 EGLADRAVTDADR
+2733 AALADTGITDADR
-2746 VAPLLPR
+2746 CSPLLPR

-2767 PKGVMIEHEAIVNRL
+2767 PKGVMVEHEAIVNRL
-2782 AWMQGTYGLTS
+2782 AWMEGTYRLTPA
-2793 GDRVLQKT
+2793 DRVLQKT

-2831 DPEYLADLIRDRHVS
+2831 DPEHLAEVIREQRVS

-2855 QAFLDS
+2855 AAFLDS
-2861 ADVADCPSLRLVVCS
+2861 ATVADCPSLRLVVCS

-2888 HASAAGRAV
+2888 HASAGDRTV
-2897 ALENLYG
+2897 TLENLYG

-2916 AHPGATTPSASLG
+2916 ALPGATTASASLG

-2940 DAQLRPAPVG
+2940 DGRLQPVPVG

-2980 PHGPAGSRMY
+2980 PYGPAGSRMY
-2990 RTGDLAVRHDDGRLR
+2990 RTGDLVVRHADGRIQ

-3022 PGEIDAVVASAPG
+3022 LGEIDAVLASAPG
-3035 VARAVTLVREDRP
+3035 VAHAVTLVREDRP
-3048 GVQRLVGYFVGDG
+3048 GVQRLVGYVVGTGDG
-3061 GTPVSPDA
+3061 PVPVDA

-3082 VPAVFLEIPAV
+3082 VPAVLVEIPAV

-3106 PAPPDAVGGTSRAP
+3106 PAPPDAVAGPSRAP
-3120 KDAREETLL
+3120 RDAREEILL
-3129 GIVAAVLGL
+3129 GIVSAVLGL

-3160 ASRMRTALDVECS
+3160 AGRMRSALGVECS

-3194 ASGRPVLAAGARPE
+3194 ASGRPALAPAVRPE

-3237 VRLDGPLDARV
+3237 VRLDGPVDAEA
-3248 VRAAVRDVVARHEV
+3248 VRAAVADVVARHEV

-3273 PYQRILA
+3273 PYQRVLA
-3280 PGEAGVPFAV
+3280 PGEARVPFAARRV
-3290 RHVGADALAVEAEAA
+3290 RAGELAAEAEAA

-3326 SDEHVLVVLLHHIA
+3326 DEEHVLVVLLHHIA
-3340 TDEWSARP
+3340 TDEWSTGP
-3348 LLADLD
+3348 LLTDLD
-3354 TAYAARAA
+3354 TAYGARAA
-3362 GRAPAF
+3362 GRAPEF

-3375 ADYALWQRELLGDV
+3375 ADYALWQYELLGD
-3389 KVAGS
+3389 AAES
-3394 TAARQAAY
+3394 DSPAARQTAY
-3402 WRESLA
+3402 WREALA
-3408 GIPDELGLVTD
+3408 GLPEELGLFTD
-3419 TPRPATPTHGG
+3419 TPRPVTPTHGG
-3430 DVVPFG
+3430 DVVPFA
-3436 VRAATGAGLAR
+3436 VSAATGAGLAR
-3447 LARDSGATMFMVVH
+3447 IARTSGATMFMVVH

-3478 LGTPVSGRGDEQL
+3478 LGTPVSGRGDERL

-3508 SGEPTFSELVGRVR
+3508 SGEPTFTELVGRVR
-3522 DGGLAGF
+3522 DIGLAGF

-3535 LESVAEAVGGSR
+3535 LEAVAEAVGAAR

-3561 HSVSAGVSSLFGAA
+3561 HSVSTEVSSLFGVA

-3590 EFAFGASEA
+3590 EFAFGGSED

-3608 YATDLFGRPG
+3608 YATDLFGRAG
-3618 AERLTGRLVRL
+3618 AERLVERLGRL

-3635 DPEARVSSLDLMD
+3635 DPGTPVSALELMD
-3648 DSERLQVLEG
+3648 GDERHALEG
-3658 WNATDRAMEGP
+3658 WNATGRVVDGP

-3675 VAAGAPLAEGPAL
+3675 VAAGAAKAEGPAL
-3688 VFEGEELSRT
+3688 IFEDEELSRT
-3698 DFDARVDGLARLLIG
+3698 EFDARVNRLARLLIG

-3749 DLTLPADRLT
+3749 DPTLPADRLT
-3759 HMCDTARPV
+3759 HMCATARPV
-3768 AVLTDVASAR
+3768 AVLTDTASAP
-3778 DLPAGLAADRIAL
+3778 DLPAGLTAERIVL

-3802 AGTSPVTDADRTA
+3802 ADAHAVTDADRRA

-3825 LFTSGSTGR
+3825 IFTSGSTGR

-3839 IEHEA
+3839 VEHEA

-3883 AQGVPLVIARP
+3883 AQGVPLVVARP
-3894 DGHKDPEYLADLI
+3894 DGHRDPEYLAEVI
-3907 RDRHVSVL
+3907 RERRVSVL

-3920 MLQAFLDSADVAD
+3920 MLAAFVADTEVAD

-3948 TDLVDR
+3948 TDLVNR
-3954 FHASAG
+3954 FHTSAG
-3960 ENTVVLENLYG
+3960 DRTVTLENLYG

-3981 ATAHP
+3981 ATALP
-3986 GATTPSASL
+3986 GATAASASL

-4006 LDAQLRPAPVGV
+4006 LDHRLRPVPVGV

-4032 YLGRPDLT
+4032 YLSRPDLT
-4040 AERLIA
+4040 AERFVA

-4067 DGRLRYLGRTDDQ
+4067 DGRLQYLGRTDDQ

-4089 PGEIDAVLSG
+4089 LGEIDAVLSG
-4099 APGVSRAVSVVR
+4099 APGVARAVSVVR

-4116 VRRLVAYAVAAA
+4116 VRRLVGYAVPAGG
-4128 DGPLDTDA
+4128 GPLDADA
-4136 LRTHAATRLPEYMVP
+4136 LRAHAAARLPEYMVP
-4151 AVFLEIPAVPLSPN
+4151 AVILEIPAVPLSPN

-4177 EPRAATTVT
+4177 EARPAAG
-4186 KAPVA
+4186 PEA
-4191 AAETPVGL
+4191 AAETPAVL

-4228 SIRYVSQARKAG
+4228 SIRYVSLARKAG
-4240 FTVTARQVFQHPTPA
+4240 FTLTARQVFQHPTPA
-4255 KLAAVASPAAPAG
+4255 GLAAVAAPAAPAG
-4268 AVPERPAE
+4268 RAPERPAE
-4276 QATGPLVLPPV
+4276 RATGPLVLPPV
-4287 AHWFAG
+4287 AHWFAA

-4298 RRFSQARL
+4298 RRFCQARL
-4306 VVLPAGLRHADL
+4306 VLLPAGVRHADL
-4318 RTALQS
+4318 EAALQA
-4324 VLDRH
+4324 VLDGH

-4336 TVARQGVWSSE
+4336 TVARPGVWSAE
-4347 VAPVGSLEAASVLRT
+4347 VAPVGSLTAASVLRT
-4362 VDAVGLGAGALRELV
+4362 VDAAGLGAGALRELV
-4377 SRESDR
+4377 ARESDR
-4383 AAGELDPESGRT
+4383 AADELDPESGRT
-4395 VRAVLFDA
+4395 VRAVRFDA
-4403 GAGEPSRLLL
+4403 GPGAPGRLLL

-4430 DLRSAC
+4430 DLRAAC
-4436 EAAAEGRKPALDA
+4436 EAAAEGRTPVLDA
-4449 VPTALRSWTAGL
+4449 VPTALRTWTAGL

-4473 LDRWLADSA
+4473 LGRWLAESA
-4482 PGERL
+4482 TGGRL
-4487 LAGRPLHPARDT
+4487 LTDRALDPVRDT

-4510 SAERTEPLLT
+4510 SAARTEPLLT

-4540 AVGDWAAR
+4540 AAGDWAAR
-4548 RGRPVS
+4548 RGKPAN
-4554 GVTVELEGH
+4554 GLTVELEGH

-4582 TSVYPLRL
+4582 TGVYPLRL

-4598 AVVGGTQEAGAA
+4598 AVVGGTQDAGAA

-4636 ATAGLFAPE
+4636 ATAGLFDPAD
-4645 ARPEILWNYL
+4645 RPEILWNYL

-4663 AAWGPAEEA
+4663 TPWGPAEESG
-4672 DALAVGP
+4672 ALAVGP
-4679 EPDAPLAYA
+4679 EPDAPLAYP
-4688 LQVDAEVEQG
+4688 LQVDAEVEHG

-4710 AGDTVPQDTVAAL
+4710 AGDALPQDTVAAL
-4723 ADGWRAALD
+4723 ADGWTAALD

-4737 AAGGVA
+4737 AAGGA
-4743 AGHTPSDLDLLDLDQ
+4743 GAGHTPSDLDLLDLDQ

>member
-1 MTERAL
+1 MTERAQ

-42 ALDPDLFA
+42 TLDPDLFA

-60 EALTVRFEEDGIG
+60 EALTVRFEEDERG
-73 QPSQLLAD
+73 QPVQILAD
-81 APPTGPVVEVVDHRA
+81 APPDGPVVTVVDHRGEP
-96 ASDPEAAALALM
+96 DPEAAALARM
-108 RADMATPTDPATDPL
+108 RADMATPADPAAAPL
-123 FGFALHRVGTD
+123 FAFALHRVAPD

-151 FSLLSRRTAEVY
+151 FSLLSRRAAEVY

-182 VVEEEDAYRDG
+182 VVEEEAAYRDD
-193 ELLAADRAHWL
+193 ERYATDRAHWL
-204 DRLAGRGDQETL
+204 DRLADLGDHEPL
-216 AGAVFPAAPDFL
+216 AGASFPAAPGFL
-228 RAEAALSPEATAGVF
+228 RAEAALSPEATAGVL

-249 KATWADAVTAA
+249 KATWADVVTAA
-260 FAAFLHRSTGD
+260 FAAFLHRSTGS
-271 RDLLLSLPAMAR
+271 RDVLLSLPAMAR

-296 NVLPLRVAVRPD
+296 NVLPLRVAVRPG
-308 LPLADLV
+308 LPLAGLV
-315 ATVAADIRDLRRHQR
+315 AEVAAGVRDLRRHQR

-345 ARGPLGPMVNVKAF
+345 DRGPLGPMVNVKAF

-392 AGRITLELDA
+392 TGRIAFELDA
-402 NPRAYDTEGL
+402 NPRAYDAEAL

-418 FVRFLTAAVGT
+418 FVRFLTEAAGAAHD
-429 GPGTPVGR
+429 TPVGR
-437 PDLLDDDLLA
+437 PDLLDAGALRALA
-447 TLAGQA
+447 EQA
-453 AATARAIPPG
+453 AATTRAIPPG
-463 TVVDAF
+463 TVADAF
-469 AAQVREHPGALALV
+469 AARVREHPEAVALV
-483 AGAEELTYEELDARV
+483 AGAEELTYAELDARV

-512 ERFVGIALPRGAEL
+512 ERFVGIALPRGADL

-545 EYPPERLEFMVE
+545 EYPAERLEFMVR

-570 APDAPDVPGS
+570 APDAPDVPGTDT
-580 EILVLDSPDA
+580 LVLDSPDA

-596 LADEPA
+596 LADLADGPA
-602 GTFPPPDGG
+602 APLPAPDGA
-611 HPAYVIHTSGSTG
+611 HAAYVIHTSGSTG

-633 SALATFLRTQA
+633 SALANFLRVQA
-644 HALAM
+644 HELAM
-649 EPGDRL
+649 APGDRL

-666 ALELHVPLVSGATVV
+666 ALELHVPLISGAAVV
-681 LAGRDTVRDPAA
+681 LADRDTVRDPAA

-719 CAPHALAATE
+719 GAPRALARTK

-752 TNVYGPTEAT
+752 TNVYGPTEVT
-762 VWATSSALA
+762 VWATSSVLSPG
-771 RAHTGTPDIGLPF
+771 HTGTPDIGLPF

-798 VPHGRPGELYLAGDQ
+798 VPHGRPGELYLSGEQ

-832 PYGPSGSRMY
+832 PYGPAGSRMY
-842 RTGDLVSRR
+842 RTGDLVRRR
-851 PDGVLDFLG
+851 PDGVIDFLG

-871 RIEPGEIESALT
+871 RIELGEIETALT
-883 DRPGVDRAVVVV
+883 DRPEVDRAVVVV
-895 REDTPGSPLLVGY
+895 REDIPGSPLLVGY
-908 VTSAAGSVLDAA
+908 VTGTGGSAPDPAG
-920 ELRRAVGD
+920 LRAAVGE
-928 RLPAHMVPSAVVALD
+928 RLPAHMVPSAVVVLD

-949 NGKVDRRSLP
+949 NGKVDRRALP
-959 APDLAGLAT
+959 APDLAGLT
-968 SAGRSP
+968 TTTGRTP
-974 RDAREEIVTG
+974 RDAREEIVAG
-984 AYAEVLDLASVGPGD
+984 AYADVLELASVGPGD

-1019 TALGADCGVRD
+1019 AALGADCGVRD

-1038 GLAERL
+1038 SLAERL
-1044 AARTASHD
+1044 AARTATGP
-1052 RPVLAAGERPEVLPL
+1052 RPALTAGRRPEVLPL

-1079 LEGPSAT
+1079 LEGPGAT

-1094 FGALLDPVALDAAL
+1094 FGTLLDPTALDAAL
-1108 GDVVTRHEALRTVF
+1108 GDVVARHEALRTVF
-1122 AERDGEPYQRILS
+1122 GERDGEPYQRILD
-1135 PADAGV
+1135 PADARV
-1141 RLRLEE
+1141 RLRLAE
-1147 TGPDGVDAAVGTA
+1147 TAPDRVDAAVAAA
-1160 LGHHFDLSA
+1160 LGHLFDLSA
-1169 EPPVRVT
+1169 EAPVRVT
-1176 LVRDAERGADALVV
+1176 LVRDTERGADALVV

-1202 GPFLHGLQH
+1202 GPFLHDLEH

-1216 LLGETPEFAPLPVQ
+1216 LRGETPEFAPLPVQ

-1235 LWQREALGDP
+1235 LWQRAALGDP
-1245 ADPVSPAGR
+1245 ADPASPAAR
-1254 QAAFWRETLA
+1254 QAAHWREALA
-1264 GLPAEATPPT
+1264 GLPAEATAPT
-1274 DRPRPT
+1274 DRPRPA
-1280 EPDNAGGMV
+1280 EPDTAGRMT
-1289 HREVPAPL
+1289 HHAVPAAL
-1297 ASGIRRL
+1297 ATGIRRL
-1304 ARESGTSVFMVVH
+1304 ARDSGTSVFMVVH
-1317 AAVAALLHRLGAGDD
+1317 AAVATLLHRLGAGDD
-1332 IPLGSPVAGRSDPAL
+1332 IPLGSPVAGRSDPSL

-1360 RADLSGDPTFAALLE
+1360 RADLSGDPTFVTLLE
-1375 RIRAVDLAALDH
+1375 RVRATDLAALDH

-1393 AVVGAVD
+1393 AVVEAVN

-1447 VTFSDGAHGEA
+1447 ITFSDSAHGDE
-1458 LDLELFYA
+1458 LDLEVFSS
-1466 SALFDRD
+1466 SALFDAA
-1473 TAEALAAR
+1473 TADALATR
-1481 LLRLLEQVVAAPGS
+1481 LLRLLEQAVAAPDT
-1495 PLSAHELGSDEE
+1495 PVSAFELRSGEE
-1507 RALLGRW
+1507 RALLERW
-1514 NDTAVDHPDATVVE
+1514 NDTAVDHPAATVVD
-1528 ILAERVA
+1528 ILAERVRET
-1535 QSPDAI
+1535 PDAT

-1547 ERLTFAALDDRV
+1547 LRLTFAELDERV
-1559 TRLALVLAGEGVGP
+1559 TRLALLLAGEGAGP
-1573 DAVVALAVPRSADSV
+1573 DAVVALAVPRSAESV

-1616 LDDASPVCVVTTRDV
+1616 LDDAAPVCVVTTRAV
-1631 DDRVPDAAG
+1631 DDRVPETPGAT
-1640 SSRLILDDPEVRDR
+1640 RLVLDDPAVRDR
-1654 LATSSGPA
+1654 LAAAEGEAPAA
-1662 PGGPRPD
+1662 PGPD
-1669 DLAYVVYTSGS
+1669 DLAYVIHTSGS

-1692 GLTNLYRDHERRL
+1692 GLTNLYRDHERQL
-1705 YRPTADRIGRRVRAL
+1705 YRPVAERLGRRVRAL

-1750 RRDAEAVVAHVR
+1750 RRDADAVVAHVR

-1784 LAGEHRPPLFLL
+1784 LAGAHRPPLLLL

-1803 ALWTELRGIPDVE
+1803 ALWTELRAVPGVE
-1816 AVNYY
+1816 TVNYY

-1828 DALVARVSDCA
+1828 DALVARVTDCP

-1854 LDSRLRPVPP
+1854 LDARLRPVPP
-1864 CVPGE
+1864 GVPGE

-1880 YLGRAV
+1880 YLGRSV
-1886 LTAERFV
+1886 LTSERFV

-1931 RGFRVELGEIEAELT
+1931 RGFRVEPGEIEAELT
-1946 ACPGVSAAAV
+1946 ACADVASAAV

-1967 LVAYVAGEADAEAV
+1967 LVAYVTGGADPDAV
-1981 RREVGERLPA
+1981 RREVASRLPE
-1991 YMVPAAVITLDALP
+1991 YMVPAAVVALDVLP
-2005 VNVNGKLDRTDLP
+2005 VNVNGKLDRAAL
-2018 VPAPSVATPSRA
+2018 PAPAVTAAAPSRA

-2039 AEVFREVLDLAS
+2039 AEAFAEVLGLAS

-2074 VRAAGRACSVR
+2074 VRAAGRACAVR

-2092 VAALATRLAERAAS
+2092 VATLAARLAERTAS
-2106 GRPALVRYAERPE
+2106 ARPALAPASARPE

-2128 RLWFQYDMDG
+2128 RLWFQYGMDG

-2149 RLRERP
+2149 RLRQRP
-2155 DTDALRAAFGD
+2155 DEDALRAAFGD
-2166 LVARHEVLRTVFAES
+2166 LLARHEVLRTVYAEA
-2181 DGEPYQRILS
+2181 DGEPYQRILA
-2191 PDEAEVPFTLREV
+2191 PDRAEVPFSVREV
-2204 APGALADAVEQAIAE
+2204 VPEALADAVEAAVAE
-2219 PLGLEHDLPLRVTL
+2219 PLGLEAELPLRVTL
-2233 FGTAADEHVLVL
+2233 FGAGDGTHVLVV
-2245 LLHHVATDEWSTGP
+2245 LLHHIATDEWSTGP
-2259 LLADLDTAYAAR
+2259 LLTDLDTAYAAR
-2271 TAGRTPEFA
+2271 LAGRAPGFP

-2292 QRELLGDPADS
+2292 QRELLGDPADAA
-2303 SSLASKQSA
+2303 SLASRQSA
-2312 FWRDALEGLP
+2312 FWSDALAGLP
-2322 EELSLPTDRPR
+2322 EELTLPTDRPR

-2345 AELPAALVARLDRL
+2345 AGLPAELVARLDRL
-2359 ASDSGTTMF
+2359 AADSGATMF
-2368 TVVHAAVAALL
+2368 MVVHAAVAALL

-2397 GDVALDGLV
+2397 GDSALDGLV
-2406 GFLVNT
+2406 GFFVNT

-2453 VAPVRSLARHPLFQ
+2453 VAPARSLARHPLFQ

-2484 TDAGEFP
+2484 TDAEEFP

-2506 RTGGT
+2506 RTTGAEGTGG
-2511 DAPDRGPISGPDG
+2511 A
-2524 LEGAGRA
+2524 
-2531 GAVGMTCGLRY
+2531 GMTCGVRY

-2563 DAVSAA
+2563 DAVAAA

-2579 MDADERGRVLE
+2579 MGDDERRALE
-2590 EWNATDR
+2590 AWNATGRAAD
-2597 VLEGPRTL
+2597 GPRTL
-2605 AELVA
+2605 ADLVA
-2610 AGAPLAEGPALV
+2610 AGAGEAHGPALV
-2622 FEGEELFR
+2622 FEGEELSR
-2630 DAFEGRVNRVAR
+2630 TDFEAAVNRLAR
-2642 LLIGRGVGPESVV
+2642 LLIDRGVGPETVV
-2655 AVALPRSIDLLVA
+2655 AVALPRSLDLLVA
-2668 IHAVV
+2668 LHAVV

-2680 PLDLTLPADRLTHMC
+2680 PLDLTLPADRLTHMT
-2695 DTARPVCVLTDLPS
+2695 DTARPLCVLTDLPS

-2714 QGEETEPVVLD
+2714 AGVEAEPVVLD

-2733 EGLADRAVTDADR
+2733 DALSDTDITDTDRR
-2746 VAPLLPR
+2746 APLLPR

-2767 PKGVMIEHEAIVNRL
+2767 PKGVMVEHEAIVNRL
-2782 AWMQGTYGLTS
+2782 QWMQGAYGLTS
-2793 GDRVLQKT
+2793 TDRVLQKT

-2817 QGVPLVIARPDGHK
+2817 QGVPLVVARPDGHK
-2831 DPEYLADLIRDRHVS
+2831 DPEYLAELIREQRVS

-2861 ADVADCPSLRLVVCS
+2861 ADVAECPGLRLVVCS
-2876 GEALPTDLVDRF
+2876 GEALPTELVDRF
-2888 HASAAGRAV
+2888 HASAGGRGV

-2916 AHPGATTPSASLG
+2916 AHPGATTASASIG

-2940 DAQLRPAPVG
+2940 DGRLRPVPIG
-2950 VPGELYLAGV
+2950 VPGELYLAGI
-2960 QLARGYLSRPDLT
+2960 QLARGYLTRPDLT

-2980 PHGPAGSRMY
+2980 PHGPAGTRMY
-2990 RTGDLAVRHDDGRLR
+2990 RTGDLVVRHPDGRLQ

-3022 PGEIDAVVASAPG
+3022 LGEIDAVLTGAPDVAH
-3035 VARAVTLVREDRP
+3035 AVTLVREDRP
-3048 GVQRLVGYFVGDG
+3048 GVQRLVAYVVGAGDG
-3061 GTPVSPDA
+3061 PVPVDA

-3075 SRLPEYM
+3075 SCLPEYM
-3082 VPAVFLEIPAV
+3082 VPGVFVEIPAV

-3106 PAPPDAVGGTSRAP
+3106 PAPPDAVAGPSRAP
-3120 KDAREETLL
+3120 RDARETLLL
-3129 GIVAAVLGL
+3129 GIVTAVLGVD
-3138 ETAGVEDDFFD
+3138 TAGVEDDFFD

-3160 ASRMRTALDVECS
+3160 ASRMRAALGVECS

-3194 ASGRPVLAAGARPE
+3194 GSARPALAPVSARPE

-3237 VRLDGPLDARV
+3237 VRLDGPVDAEA
-3248 VRAAVRDVVARHEV
+3248 VRAAVADVVARHEV

-3280 PGEAGVPFAV
+3280 PGAVPVPFSA
-3290 RHVGADALAVEAEAA
+3290 RRVGDGELTAEAEAV
-3305 SRHVFDLAREIPV
+3305 SRYVFDLAREIPV
-3318 RVTLLSAS
+3318 RVTLLSS
-3326 SDEHVLVVLLHHIA
+3326 SDDAHVLVVLLHHIA
-3340 TDEWSARP
+3340 TDEWSTGP

-3362 GRAPAF
+3362 GRAPDF
-3368 PELPVQY
+3368 RELPVQY
-3375 ADYALWQRELLGDV
+3375 ADYALWQRELLGDE
-3389 KVAGS
+3389 AESGS
-3394 TAARQAAY
+3394 VAARQAAY
-3402 WRESLA
+3402 WREALA
-3408 GIPDELGLVTD
+3408 GVPEEWGLFTD
-3419 TPRPATPTHGG
+3419 TPRPAAPTHGG

-3436 VRAATGAGLAR
+3436 VSAATGAGLAR
-3447 LARDSGATMFMVVH
+3447 IARASGATMFMVVH

-3478 LGTPVSGRGDEQL
+3478 LGAPVSGRGDEQL

-3508 SGEPTFSELVGRVR
+3508 SGEPTFAELVDRVR
-3522 DGGLAGF
+3522 DTGLAGF

-3535 LESVAEAVGGSR
+3535 LEAVAEAVGAAR
-3547 SQARNPLFQAMVTY
+3547 SQARSPLFQAMVTY
-3561 HSVSAGVSSLFGAA
+3561 HSVTTEVDSLFGVA

-3590 EFAFGASEA
+3590 EFAFGGSEA

-3618 AERLTGRLVRL
+3618 AERLVDRLVRL

-3635 DPEARVSSLDLMD
+3635 DPGAPVASLDLRD
-3648 DSERLQVLEG
+3648 GEERRALEG
-3658 WNATDRAMEGP
+3658 WNATGRAVDGP

-3675 VAAGAPLAEGPAL
+3675 VAAGAGKAQGPAL

-3698 DFDARVDGLARLLIG
+3698 DFEAAVNRLARLLID

-3728 SLDLLV
+3728 SLDLLT

-3759 HMCDTARPV
+3759 HMCATARPV
-3768 AVLTDVASAR
+3768 AVLTDAASAP
-3778 DLPAGLAADRIAL
+3778 DLPAGLAAERIVL
-3791 DSAAVAAEWAG
+3791 DSAAVAAQWAG
-3802 AGTSPVTDADRTA
+3802 ADPQQVTDADRRA

-3825 LFTSGSTGR
+3825 IFTSGSTGR

-3839 IEHEA
+3839 VEHEA

-3853 GAYGLTPADRVLQKT
+3853 GTYELTAGDRVLQKT

-3883 AQGVPLVIARP
+3883 AQGVPLVVARP
-3894 DGHKDPEYLADLI
+3894 DGHKDPEYLAELI
-3907 RDRHVSVL
+3907 REQRVSVL

-3920 MLQAFLDSADVAD
+3920 MLAAFVAAVEVAE
-3933 CPSLRLVVCSGEALP
+3933 CPGLRLVVCSGEALP
-3948 TDLVDR
+3948 TELVDR

-3960 ENTVVLENLYG
+3960 ERAVALENLYG

-3981 ATAHP
+3981 ATALQ
-3986 GATTPSASL
+3986 GAVTASASI

-4006 LDAQLRPAPVGV
+4006 LDARLQPVPVGV
-4018 PGELYLAGVQLARG
+4018 PGELYLAGIQLARG
-4032 YLGRPDLT
+4032 YLTRPDLT
-4040 AERLIA
+4040 AERFVA
-4046 DPYGPAGS
+4046 DPHGPAGT
-4054 RMYRTGDLVVRHD
+4054 RMYRTGDLVVRHP
-4067 DGRLRYLGRTDDQ
+4067 DGRLQYLGRTDDQ

-4089 PGEIDAVLSG
+4089 LGEIDAVLTG
-4099 APGVSRAVSVVR
+4099 APDVAHAVTLVR

-4116 VRRLVAYAVAAA
+4116 VQRLVAYAVPAGE
-4128 DGPLDTDA
+4128 GPLDADA
-4136 LRTHAATRLPEYMVP
+4136 LRAHAATRLPEYMVP
-4151 AVFLEIPAVPLSPN
+4151 TVVLEIPAVPLSPN
-4165 GKLDRRALPAPP
+4165 GKLDRRALPVPP
-4177 EPRAATTVT
+4177 EPRRATPAAATP
-4186 KAPVA
+4186 AVA
-4191 AAETPVGL
+4191 SETPAGL
-4199 LARLMAEVLG
+4199 LARLMAEVLE
-4209 LPAVGPDDNFFELG
+4209 LPEVGPEENFFELG

-4228 SIRYVSQARKAG
+4228 SIRYVSEARKAG

-4255 KLAAVASPAAPAG
+4255 GLAAVAAPAAPAG
-4268 AVPERPAE
+4268 TAPERPAE
-4276 QATGPLVLPPV
+4276 RATGPLVLPPV
-4287 AHWFAG
+4287 ARWFAA
-4293 RGGPY
+4293 RGGAY
-4298 RRFSQARL
+4298 RRFCQARL
-4306 VVLPAGLRHADL
+4306 VLLPAGVRPADL
-4318 RTALQS
+4318 ETALQA

-4336 TVARQGVWSSE
+4336 TVARPGVWSAE
-4347 VAPVGSLEAASVLRT
+4347 IAPAGSLTAGSVLRT
-4362 VDAVGLGAGALRELV
+4362 VDAAGLDPEALRALV

-4395 VRAVLFDA
+4395 VRAVRFDGGP
-4403 GAGEPSRLLL
+4403 GAPGRLLL

-4430 DLRSAC
+4430 DLRAAC
-4436 EAAAEGRKPALDA
+4436 EAAAEGRAPALDA
-4449 VPTALRSWTAGL
+4449 VPTALRTWTAGL

-4473 LDRWLADSA
+4473 LDRWLAESVT
-4482 PGERL
+4482 GGRL
-4487 LAGRPLHPARDT
+4487 LTERPLDPARDT

-4510 SAERTEPLLT
+4510 SAERTGPLLT

-4548 RGRPVS
+4548 HGKPAD
-4554 GVTVELEGH
+4554 GLTVELEGH
-4563 GREQDLVPGADL
+4563 GREQDLVQGADL

-4590 TADSYDAR
+4590 TADAYDAR
-4598 AVVGGTQEAGAA
+4598 AVVAGTQDAGAA

-4636 ATAGLFAPE
+4636 ATAGLFDPE
-4645 ARPEILWNYL
+4645 ERPEILWNYL
-4655 GRQTAARQ
+4655 GRQTAARES
-4663 AAWGPAEEA
+4663 AWGPAGES

-4679 EPDAPLAYA
+4679 EPDAPLAYP
-4688 LQVDAEVEQG
+4688 LQVDAEVEHG

-4703 LTASFLW
+4703 LAASFLW
-4710 AGDTVPQDTVAAL
+4710 AGDALSQDTVAQL
-4723 ADGWRAALD
+4723 ADGWTAALD

-4737 AAGGVA
+4737 AAGGDTG
-4743 AGHTPSDLDLLDLDQ
+4743 GHTPSDLDLLDLDQ

>member
-28 SPVYNVGQYVAVDG
+28 SPVYNVGQYVAVAG

-60 EALTVRFEEDGIG
+60 EALTVRFEEDADG
-73 QPSQLLAD
+73 QPCQILAD
-81 APPTGPVVEVVDHRA
+81 APPRGPVVEVVDHLGA
-96 ASDPEAAALALM
+96 PDPEAAALAAM
-108 RADMATPTDPATDPL
+108 RADMATPADPADAPL
-123 FGFALHRVGTD
+123 FGFALHRVAPD

-151 FSLLSRRTAEVY
+151 FSLLSQRTAEVY
-163 TALARGEEPAPS
+163 SALARGEEPAPS

-182 VVEEEDAYRDG
+182 VVDEEAAYRDD
-193 ELLAADRAHWL
+193 ERYAADRAYWR
-204 DRLAGRGDQETL
+204 DRLAGRGDHEPL
-216 AGAVFPAAPDFL
+216 AGVSFPAAPGFL
-228 RAEAALSPEATAGVF
+228 RAEGVLGPEATAGVLH
-243 ALARAA
+243 LARAA
-249 KATWADAVTAA
+249 KATWADVVTAA

-271 RDLLLSLPAMAR
+271 RDVLLSLPAMAR

-308 LPLADLV
+308 LPLAELV
-315 ATVAADIRDLRRHQR
+315 AEVAAAVGDLRRHQR

-340 GLVGR
+340 RLVGR
-345 ARGPLGPMVNVKAF
+345 DRGPLGPMVNVKAF

-392 AGRITLELDA
+392 ARRIAFELDA
-402 NPRAYDTEGL
+402 NPRAYDADGL
-412 DARCAE
+412 HTRCAE
-418 FVRFLTAAVGT
+418 FVRFLTEAAT
-429 GPGTPVGR
+429 AGPRTPVGR
-437 PDLLDDDLLA
+437 PDLLDTTVLRSLA
-447 TLAGQA
+447 EQA
-453 AATARAIPPG
+453 ASTAREVAPG
-463 TVVDAF
+463 TVVEAF
-469 AAQVREHPGALALV
+469 AERARQHPEAVALV
-483 AGAEELTYEELDARV
+483 AGAQELTYAELDARV

-512 ERFVGIALPRGAEL
+512 ERFVGIALPRGADL

-545 EYPPERLEFMVE
+545 EYPAERLEFMVR

-570 APDAPDVPGS
+570 APDAPDVPDI
-580 EILVLDSPDA
+580 ETLVLDSPDA

-596 LADEPA
+596 LAGEPA
-602 GTFPPPDGG
+602 GALPLPDGD

-633 SALATFLRTQA
+633 SALANFLRMQA
-644 HALAM
+644 HELAM
-649 EPGDRL
+649 EPGDGL

-666 ALELHVPLVSGATVV
+666 ALEIHVPLISGATVV

-693 LAALVEAHRPAVMQA
+693 LAALIETHRPAVMQA

-719 CAPHALAATE
+719 GAPRALASTR

-752 TNVYGPTEAT
+752 TNVYGPTEVT
-762 VWATSSALA
+762 VWATSSALSPG
-771 RAHTGTPDIGLPF
+771 HTGTPDIGLPF

-798 VPHGRPGELYLAGDQ
+798 VPHGRPGELYLAGAQ

-824 TSERFVAD
+824 TSERFTAD
-832 PYGPSGSRMY
+832 PYGPPGSRMY
-842 RTGDLVSRR
+842 RTGDLVRR
-851 PDGVLDFLG
+851 RHDGVLDFLG

-871 RIEPGEIESALT
+871 RIELGEIETALT
-883 DRPGVDRAVVVV
+883 DREEVDRAVAVV
-895 REDTPGSPLLVGY
+895 REDVPGSPLLIGY
-908 VTSAAGSVLDAA
+908 VTGTAGAAPDAA
-920 ELRRAVGD
+920 ELRAAVGD
-928 RLPAHMVPSAVVALD
+928 RLPAHMVPSAVVVLD

-949 NGKVDRRSLP
+949 NGKVDRRALP
-959 APDLAGLAT
+959 APDLAGSA
-968 SAGRSP
+968 SAGGRTP

-984 AYAEVLDLASVGPGD
+984 VYADVLELASAGPDD

-1004 GGHSLLAARVAARLR
+1004 GGHSLLAARLAARLR
-1019 TALGADCGVRD
+1019 TALGTECGVRD

-1038 GLAERL
+1038 ALAERL
-1044 AARTASHD
+1044 AARAEAVARPALTAG
-1052 RPVLAAGERPEVLPL
+1052 RRPERLPL
-1067 SDAQHRLWFLHQ
+1067 SDAQRRLWFLHQ
-1079 LEGPSAT
+1079 LEGPAAT

-1094 FGALLDPVALDAAL
+1094 FGTLLDPEALDAAL
-1108 GDVVTRHEALRTVF
+1108 GDVVARHETLRTVF
-1122 AERDGEPYQRILS
+1122 AEHDGEPYQRILS
-1135 PADAGV
+1135 SADAGV
-1141 RLRLEE
+1141 RLRVEE
-1147 TGPDGVDAAVGTA
+1147 TAPQGVDTAVERA
-1160 LGHHFDLSA
+1160 LGHLFDLSA
-1169 EPPVRVT
+1169 EAPVRVT
-1176 LVRDAERGADALVV
+1176 LVRDTERGADALVV

-1202 GPFLHGLQH
+1202 GPFLHGLER

-1216 LLGETPEFAPLPVQ
+1216 LLGEAPEFTALPVQ
-1230 YADFA
+1230 YADYA

-1245 ADPVSPAGR
+1245 ADPESPAAR
-1254 QAAFWRETLA
+1254 QTAYWREALA
-1264 GLPAEATPPT
+1264 GLPAEATPPA
-1274 DRPRPT
+1274 DRARPA
-1280 EPDNAGGMV
+1280 EPDHSGGMV
-1289 HREVPAPL
+1289 HREVPAAL
-1297 ASGIRRL
+1297 ASGVRRL

-1332 IPLGSPVAGRSDPAL
+1332 IPLGSPVAGRPDPAL

-1375 RIRAVDLAALDH
+1375 RVRGTDLAALDH

-1393 AVVGAVD
+1393 AVVEAVH

-1411 QTMVSHSTVTQDV
+1411 QAMVSHSTVTQDV
-1424 RALFGLDA
+1424 RALFGLEA

-1447 VTFSDGAHGEA
+1447 ITFSDSAHGDA
-1458 LDLELFYA
+1458 LDLEVFYA
-1466 SALFDRD
+1466 SALYDRD
-1473 TAEALAAR
+1473 TAEALAGR
-1481 LLRLLEQVVAAPGS
+1481 LLRLLEQAVEAPET
-1495 PLSAHELGSDEE
+1495 PVSAYELRSEEE
-1507 RALLGRW
+1507 RALLERW

-1528 ILAERVA
+1528 ILAGRAERT
-1535 QSPDAI
+1535 PDAV
-1541 ALVCGD
+1541 ALVCG
-1547 ERLTFAALDDRV
+1547 ELRLTFAELDDRV
-1559 TRLALVLAGEGVGP
+1559 TRLAVLLAGEGVGP
-1573 DAVVALAVPRSADSV
+1573 DAVVALAVPRSAESV

-1594 LKAGG
+1594 LRAGG

-1604 DLDHPEERLAYM
+1604 DLDHPEERLAY
-1616 LDDASPVCVVTTRDV
+1616 LLGDAAPVCVVTTRAV
-1631 DDRVPDAAG
+1631 DGRVPDAVGA
-1640 SSRLILDDPEVRDR
+1640 SRIVLDDPSVRDR
-1654 LATSSGPA
+1654 LAAAEGPA
-1662 PGGPRPD
+1662 PRAPRAD
-1669 DLAYVVYTSGS
+1669 DLAYVIYTSGS

-1692 GLTNLYRDHERRL
+1692 GLANLYRDHEREL
-1705 YRPTADRIGRRVRAL
+1705 YRPVAERLGRRVRAL

-1727 DSSWEQLLWLI
+1727 DSSWEQLLWLV

-1750 RRDAEAVVAHVR
+1750 RRDADAVVAHVR
-1762 EARIDALDVTP
+1762 QARIDALDVTP

-1784 LAGEHRPPLFLL
+1784 FAGDHRPPLFLL

-1803 ALWTELRGIPDVE
+1803 ALWSELRAVPDVE
-1816 AVNYY
+1816 TVNYY

-1828 DALVARVSDCA
+1828 DALVARVTDA
-1839 TPVVGRPLDNTRAHV
+1839 VTPVVGRPLDNTRAHV
-1854 LDSRLRPVPP
+1854 LDARLRPVPP
-1864 CVPGE
+1864 GVPGE

-1880 YLGRAV
+1880 YLGRPV
-1886 LTAERFV
+1886 LTSERFV

-1913 RADGLIEFLGR
+1913 RSDGLIEFLGR

-1946 ACPGVSAAAV
+1946 ACEGVVSAAV

-1967 LVAYVAGEADAEAV
+1967 LVAYVTGGADPDAV
-1981 RREVGERLPA
+1981 RRAVAGRLPE
-1991 YMVPAAVITLDALP
+1991 YMVPAAVVGLDVLP
-2005 VNVNGKLDRTDLP
+2005 VNVNGKLDRHAL
-2018 VPAPSVATPSRA
+2018 PAPAVTAAAPSRA
-2030 PRGEAEERL
+2030 PRGAAEERL
-2039 AEVFREVLDLAS
+2039 AAAFGEVLGLAS
-2051 VGADDDFFALG
+2051 VGAEDDFFALG

-2092 VAALATRLAERAAS
+2092 VAGLAARLAERAAS
-2106 GRPALVRYAERPE
+2106 ERPALAPVGARPE

-2155 DTDALRAAFGD
+2155 DVTALRAAFGD
-2166 LVARHEVLRTVFAES
+2166 LVARHEVLRTVCAEA
-2181 DGEPYQRILS
+2181 DGEPYQRILA
-2191 PDEAEVPFTLREV
+2191 PGEAEVPFTVRAV
-2204 APGALADAVEQAIAE
+2204 ASEALAGAVEATVAE
-2219 PLGLEHDLPLRVTL
+2219 PLGLEDGLPLRVTL
-2233 FGTAADEHVLVL
+2233 FDAADGEHVLVV
-2245 LLHHVATDEWSTGP
+2245 LLHHIATDEWSTGP
-2259 LLADLDTAYAAR
+2259 FLADLDAAYIAR
-2271 TAGRTPEFA
+2271 LAGRAPDFA
-2280 ELPVQYA
+2280 ALPVQYA

-2292 QRELLGDPADS
+2292 QRELLGDPADA
-2303 SSLASKQSA
+2303 SSLAARQSA
-2312 FWRDALEGLP
+2312 FWREALAGLP
-2322 EELSLPTDRPR
+2322 EELALPTDRPR

-2345 AELPAALVARLDRL
+2345 AALPAGLVARLDRL
-2359 ASDSGTTMF
+2359 AADSGATMF
-2368 TVVHAAVAALL
+2368 MVVHAAVAALL

-2397 GDVALDGLV
+2397 GDSVLDGLV
-2406 GFLVNT
+2406 GFFVNT

-2419 SGDPSFTELLHRA
+2419 SGDPSFTELLGRA
-2432 RTAGLA
+2432 RAAGLS

-2474 GGPDLSRLLG
+2474 GGPDLSGLLG

-2506 RTGGT
+2506 RT
-2511 DAPDRGPISGPDG
+2511 PDGGPDG
-2524 LEGAGRA
+2524 A
-2531 GAVGMTCGLRY
+2531 GMTCGVRY
-2542 ATDLFERAGAERLT
+2542 ATDLFERSGAERLT

-2563 DAVSAA
+2563 EAVADA

-2579 MDADERGRVLE
+2579 MGPEERRLILE
-2590 EWNATDR
+2590 EWNATER
-2597 VLEGPRTL
+2597 VVDGPRTL
-2605 AELVA
+2605 ADLVA
-2610 AGAPLAEGPALV
+2610 AGAATADGPALV
-2622 FEGEELFR
+2622 FEDAELSR
-2630 DAFEGRVNRVAR
+2630 PDFETRVNRLAR
-2642 LLIGRGVGPESVV
+2642 LLVDRGVGPESVV
-2655 AVALPRSIDLLVA
+2655 GVALPRSFDLLIA
-2668 IHAVV
+2668 LHAVV

-2680 PLDLTLPADRLTHMC
+2680 PLDLTLPADRLTHMT
-2695 DTARPVCVLTDLPS
+2695 DTARPVCVVTDLPS

-2714 QGEETEPVVLD
+2714 AGVDSEPVVLD

-2733 EGLADRAVTDADR
+2733 EGLAGTLVTDADR
-2746 VAPLLPR
+2746 SAPLLPR
-2753 HPAYVIFTS
+2753 HPAYVLFTS

-2767 PKGVMIEHEAIVNRL
+2767 PKGVVVEHEAIVNRL
-2782 AWMQGTYGLTS
+2782 AWMEGTYRLTS
-2793 GDRVLQKT
+2793 ADRVLQKT

-2817 QGVPLVIARPDGHK
+2817 QGVPLVVARPEGHR
-2831 DPEYLADLIRDRHVS
+2831 DPEYLAELIRERNVS

-2861 ADVADCPSLRLVVCS
+2861 VDVARCPSLRLVVCS
-2876 GEALPTDLVDRF
+2876 GEALPTELVERF
-2888 HASAAGRAV
+2888 HASTVGPAV
-2897 ALENLYG
+2897 RLENLYG
-2904 PTEAAVDVTAAT
+2904 PTEAAVDVTAAI
-2916 AHPGATTPSASLG
+2916 ARPGATTASASIG
-2929 SPVWNTRVHVL
+2929 SPVWNTRLHVL
-2940 DAQLRPAPVG
+2940 DSRLQPVPVG
-2950 VPGELYLAGV
+2950 IPGELHLAGV
-2960 QLARGYLSRPDLT
+2960 QLARGYLGRPDLT

-2980 PHGPAGSRMY
+2980 PYGPPGTRMY
-2990 RTGDLAVRHDDGRLR
+2990 RTGDLVVRHPDGQLQ

-3022 PGEIDAVVASAPG
+3022 LGEIDAVLAGAPG
-3035 VARAVTLVREDRP
+3035 VNRAVTVVREDRP
-3048 GVQRLVGYFVGDG
+3048 GVQRLVGYVVGAGDG
-3061 GTPVSPDA
+3061 PILLDA

-3082 VPAVFLEIPAV
+3082 VPGVFLEITGV

-3106 PAPPDAVGGTSRAP
+3106 PVPPDTVSGTTRAP
-3120 KDAREETLL
+3120 RDAREEILL
-3129 GIVAAVLGL
+3129 GVFTALLGL

-3149 LGGHSLLAARA
+3149 LGGHSLLATRLVARMRA
-3160 ASRMRTALDVECS
+3160 ALGVECS

-3179 ARTVAALAAR
+3179 ARTVAGLAGR
-3189 LAERT
+3189 LARRT
-3194 ASGRPVLAAGARPE
+3194 ASGRPALAPAGERPE

-3237 VRLDGPLDARV
+3237 VRLDGPVDASAA
-3248 VRAAVRDVVARHEV
+3248 RAAVEDVVARHEV
-3262 LRTVFAEADGE
+3262 LRTVFAEVDGE
-3273 PYQRILA
+3273 PYQRILT
-3280 PGEAGVPFAV
+3280 PDEARVPFATRRV
-3290 RHVGADALAVEAEAA
+3290 PSDTLAAEAEAA
-3305 SRHVFDLAREIPV
+3305 CRYVFDLAREIPV
-3318 RVTLLSAS
+3318 RVSLFSAS
-3326 SDEHVLVVLLHHIA
+3326 DEEHVLVVLLHHIA
-3340 TDEWSARP
+3340 TDEWSTGP

-3362 GRAPAF
+3362 GRAPGF
-3368 PELPVQY
+3368 PVLPVQY
-3375 ADYALWQRELLGDV
+3375 ADYALWQRDLLGDPEEP
-3389 KVAGS
+3389 GS

-3402 WRESLA
+3402 WREALA
-3408 GIPDELGLVTD
+3408 GIPEELGLLTD
-3419 TPRPATPTHGG
+3419 TPRPASPTHGG
-3430 DVVPFG
+3430 GVIPFELS
-3436 VRAATGAGLAR
+3436 ADTGAGLAR
-3447 LARDSGATMFMVVH
+3447 IARDRGATLFMVVH

-3478 LGTPVSGRGDEQL
+3478 LGAPVSGRGDEQL

-3502 VLRADL
+3502 VLRADV
-3508 SGEPTFSELVGRVR
+3508 SGEPTFAELVGRVR
-3522 DGGLAGF
+3522 DAGLAGF
-3529 AHADLP
+3529 AHGDLP
-3535 LESVAEAVGGSR
+3535 LEAVADAVGAAR
-3547 SQARNPLFQAMVTY
+3547 SQARGPLFQAMVTY
-3561 HSVSAGVSSLFGAA
+3561 HSVSTEFSSLFGVA

-3590 EFAFGASEA
+3590 EFAFGGSAD

-3618 AERLTGRLVRL
+3618 AERLVERLVRL
-3629 LDAVAA
+3629 LDGVVAEP
-3635 DPEARVSSLDLMD
+3635 DVPVSGLDLWAGG
-3648 DSERLQVLEG
+3648 ERRALEE
-3658 WNATDRAMEGP
+3658 WNATERVVDGP

-3675 VAAGAPLAEGPAL
+3675 VAAGAATADGPAL
-3688 VFEGEELSRT
+3688 VFEDAELSRPE
-3698 DFDARVDGLARLLIG
+3698 FEARVNRLARLLIG

-3728 SLDLLV
+3728 SFDLLI
-3734 AIHAVVRAGGAYLPL
+3734 ALHAVVRAGGAYLPL

-3759 HMCDTARPV
+3759 HMCETAGPV
-3768 AVLTDVASAR
+3768 AVLTDTASAP
-3778 DLPAGLAADRIAL
+3778 DLPAGLAAERIVL
-3791 DSAAVAAEWAG
+3791 DAPAVTAEWAG
-3802 AGTSPVTDADRTA
+3802 ADVRAVTDEDRVA
-3815 PLLPRHPAYV
+3815 PLSPRHPAYV

-3834 PKGVM
+3834 PKGVVV
-3839 IEHEA
+3839 EHEA

-3853 GAYGLTPADRVLQKT
+3853 GAYGLTAADRVLQKT

-3883 AQGVPLVIARP
+3883 AQGVPLVVARP
-3894 DGHKDPEYLADLI
+3894 DGHKDPEYLAELI
-3907 RDRHVSVL
+3907 RARRVSVL

-3920 MLQAFLDSADVAD
+3920 MLAAFVAEAEVAD

-3960 ENTVVLENLYG
+3960 SRPVALENLYG

-3981 ATAHP
+3981 ATARP
-3986 GATTPSASL
+3986 GATTASASI

-4006 LDAQLRPAPVGV
+4006 LDARLRPVPVGV
-4018 PGELYLAGVQLARG
+4018 PGELHLAGVQLARG

-4040 AERLIA
+4040 ADRFVA
-4046 DPYGPAGS
+4046 DPYGPAGT
-4054 RMYRTGDLVVRHD
+4054 RMYRTGDLVVRHP
-4067 DGRLRYLGRTDDQ
+4067 DGRLQYLGRTDDQ

-4089 PGEIDAVLSG
+4089 LGEIDAVLSG
-4099 APGVSRAVSVVR
+4099 APGVDRAVTVVR

-4116 VRRLVAYAVAAA
+4116 VRRLVAYAVPAG
-4128 DGPLDTDA
+4128 DGPLDPDA
-4136 LRTHAATRLPEYMVP
+4136 LRAHAAARLPEYMVP

-4177 EPRAATTVT
+4177 EARPAPGPTAV
-4186 KAPVA
+4186 APVA
-4191 AAETPVGL
+4191 VAETPAGL

-4255 KLAAVASPAAPAG
+4255 GLAAVAAPVAPAG
-4268 AVPERPAE
+4268 GAPERPAE

-4287 AHWFAG
+4287 AHWFAE
-4293 RGGPY
+4293 RGGAH
-4298 RRFSQARL
+4298 RRFCQARL
-4306 VVLPAGLRHADL
+4306 VVLPAGVRHADL
-4318 RTALQS
+4318 ETALQA
-4324 VLDRH
+4324 VLDVH

-4336 TVARQGVWSSE
+4336 TVTRPGVWSAE
-4347 VAPVGSLEAASVLRT
+4347 VAPVGSLTAASVLRT
-4362 VDAVGLGAGALRELV
+4362 VDAAGLDAEGLRGLV

-4383 AAGELDPESGRT
+4383 AAGELDPEAGRT
-4395 VRAVLFDA
+4395 VRAVRFDA
-4403 GAGEPSRLLL
+4403 GPGEPGRLLL

-4430 DLRSAC
+4430 DLRAAC
-4436 EAAAEGRKPALDA
+4436 EAAAEGRAPALEA
-4449 VPTALRSWTAGL
+4449 VPTALRTWTAGL
-4461 LAEAQSARRTAE
+4461 LAEAQSGRRTAE
-4473 LDRWLADSA
+4473 LDRWLAESA
-4482 PGERL
+4482 TGGRL
-4487 LAGRPLHPARDT
+4487 LTDRALDPARDT

-4510 SAERTEPLLT
+4510 SAERTAPLLT
-4520 AVPQAFH
+4520 AVPQTFH

-4540 AVGDWAAR
+4540 AVGDRAAR
-4548 RGRPVS
+4548 HGTPVA

-4582 TSVYPLRL
+4582 TGVYPLRL

-4598 AVVGGTQEAGAA
+4598 AVVAGTQDPGAA
-4610 LKEIKERIRGV
+4610 LKEVKERIRGV
-4621 PDGGIGAGLLRYANA
+4621 PDGGVGAGLLRYANA
-4636 ATAGLFAPE
+4636 ATAGLFDPTD
-4645 ARPEILWNYL
+4645 RPEILWNYL

-4663 AAWGPAEEA
+4663 TAWGPAAEA

-4679 EPDAPLAYA
+4679 EPGAPLAYP

-4703 LTASFLW
+4703 LVASFLW
-4710 AGDTVPQDTVAAL
+4710 AGDALSQDTVAAL
-4723 ADGWRAALD
+4723 ADGWTAALD
-4732 ALAAW
+4732 AFAAW
-4737 AAGGVA
+4737 AAGGTS